1 LTPENT
7 SRQAHRQ
14 WRPRCFAAQKT
25 RSGIDCTFR
34 GRRVLYAEISS
45 GPAQFFWYGKP
56 NTETGGKVSLKRQKI
71 ATVFSLMTAFA
82 ATSSVAQ
89 DLTTMRVNTLGRPG
103 VVEMPSAEM
112 APDGQLSLSYGQ
124 FGKFSRT
131 TLSFQITPRL
141 SGSFRYSGI
150 EDFHDDFDTYW
161 DRSFDISYLI
171 AKEGTY
177 RPAIAIGLQDFLG
190 TGLLS
195 GEYIVATKSVGSKL
209 RVTGGLGWGRLG
221 SYSPLGLSFGE
232 RREIDVTTGGTP
244 NFDQWF
250 RGDAAA
256 FGGLSYQLNDKITLL
271 AEYSSDAYTVEA
283 DRGVIDHA
291 SPFNVAVDYKLGENT
306 SVTAFYLHGDQ
317 VGLQF
322 SASLNPKN
330 PRVSGGLEQA
340 PLPVRPRPSRAA
352 DPVGWSDGWVEEVGD
367 AGGIRKAL
375 AAAMAT
381 EGLTLESMSLS
392 VDRTEVRFR
401 NNKYNARAQA
411 LGRLSRIMTRAFPPS
426 VETFV
431 LTETL
436 DGVPVHSTVLQR
448 SALEAYEF
456 EPARSMLETASFV
469 DPLSLRHDDL
479 VSLPGAY
486 PQTLWSIAPY
496 VAVSFFD
503 PDSPVRLDYG
513 VRGQINYEFAPG
525 LSLDA
530 AASVRVSGNIS
541 DEEDDVDDSTL
552 PPVRTS
558 SREYDNR
565 VRVEKLTANW
575 YSRPAENL
583 FGRVTVGYL
592 ESMYGGVSGELL
604 WKKPNSPFALGAE
617 VNYAVQRDFDETFGF
632 QDYDIVTGHVSA
644 YYAFEGGF
652 HGQVDVG
659 RYLAGDWGT
668 TVSVDREFNN
678 GWRVG
683 AYATL
688 TDVPFDDFGE
698 GSFDKGIRITVPS
711 DWFAGTPTTE
721 TNDFV
726 LQSLTRDGGAKLN
739 VGGRLYERVRGMQ
752 GDQLEQRW
760 GRFWR

>member
-1 LTPENT
+1 M
-7 SRQAHRQ
+7 
-14 WRPRCFAAQKT
+14 AACLSIT
-25 RSGIDCTFR
+25 T
-34 GRRVLYAEISS
+34 VLSAASS
-45 GPAQFFWYGKP
+45 F
-56 NTETGGKVSLKRQKI
+56 
-71 ATVFSLMTAFA
+71 
-82 ATSSVAQ
+82 AQ
-89 DLTTMRVNTLGRPG
+89 DLTSTRVNTLGRPG
-103 VVEMPSAEM
+103 IVEMPSAEM
-112 APDGQLSLSYGQ
+112 APDGQLSLSYGR
-124 FGKFSRT
+124 FGNFNRT

-150 EDFHDDFDTYW
+150 KDFNDDFDTYW

-195 GEYIVATKSVGSKL
+195 GEYIVATKSVGQKL
-209 RVTGGLGWGRLG
+209 RVTGGLGWGRLA
-221 SYSPLGLSFGE
+221 SHSPLGLSFGE
-232 RREIDVTTGGTP
+232 RSEIDVATGGTP

-250 RGDAAA
+250 RGDIAA
-256 FGGLSYQLNDKITLL
+256 FGGLSYQLNDKLTLM
-271 AEYSSDAYTVEA
+271 AEYSSDAYSAETE
-283 DRGVIDHA
+283 RGVFDHK
-291 SPFNVAVDYKLGENT
+291 SPVNVAVDYKLGKTT
-306 SVTAFYLHGDQ
+306 SVTAFYLHGDE

-330 PRVSGGLEQA
+330 PRVSGGLEKA

-352 DPVGWSDGWVEEVGD
+352 DPEGWSDGWVEEVGD
-367 AGGIRKAL
+367 ASGIRKAL
-375 AAAMAT
+375 SAAMT
-381 EGLTLESMSLS
+381 EEGLTLEAMSLS
-392 VDRTEVRFR
+392 VTRAEVRFR
-401 NNKYNARAQA
+401 NDRYNARSQA

-431 LTETL
+431 LTETME
-436 DGVPVHSTVLQR
+436 GVPVHSTVVQR

-456 EPARSMLETASFV
+456 EPARSMLESVTFA
-469 DPLSLRHDDL
+469 DPLSFEHDNL
-479 VSLPGAY
+479 VSVREAY

-496 VAVSFFD
+496 VAVSVFD

-513 VRGQINYEFAPG
+513 IRGQINYELAPG
-525 LSLDA
+525 LTLDA
-530 AASVRVSGNIS
+530 AAFARISGNIS

-565 VRVEKLTANW
+565 LRVEKLTANW

-583 FGRVTVGYL
+583 FGRMTVGYL

-604 WKKPNSPFALGAE
+604 WKKPNSSFALGAE
-617 VNYAVQRDFDETFGF
+617 VNYAVQRDFEDTFGF
-632 QDYDIVTGHVSA
+632 GDYDIMTGHLSA
-644 YYAFEGGF
+644 YYAFDGGY
-652 HGQVDVG
+652 HGQMDVG

-668 TVSVDREFNN
+668 TLSLDREFNN

-683 AYATL
+683 AYATF
-688 TDVPFDDFGE
+688 TDVPFEDFGE

-726 LQSLTRDGGAKLN
+726 IQSLTRDGGAKLN
-739 VGGRLYERVRGMQ
+739 VSGRLYDRVRGMQ
-752 GDQLEQRW
+752 GDQLEERW